1 MGATIR
7 FSTSAGSAPGQAT
20 MTSTIGTRI
29 CGSSSRGVARRARAP
44 RPREAAMKS
53 GVSLLSRKA
62 WATRPANPTR
72 HVYRVSFTGAPST
85 RPGGIEDD
93 ALAGLDAGP
102 DLDRVA
108 VAGAG
113 GHPAQAGLPL
123 ADHEE
128 AGEAAPFEER
138 RGGDGD
144 AGIGGHARDQQA
156 REEPRAQA
164 RRGGQIRL
172 QLEPVRGGVSRGGDG
187 DDGGGERGGLAVH
200 HAPSASTPAA
210 GWRRSRT
217 RRWPAA
223 RGLPRLRS
231 RSGACRDSRRHRD

>member
-29 CGSSSRGVARRARAP
+29 CGSSSRGVARRASAP
-44 RPREAAMKS
+44 RPREAAMTS

-62 WATRPANPTR
+62 WATLPANPTR
-72 HVYRVSFTGAPST
+72 MVYRASRSST
-85 RPGGIEDD
+85 ASAVREAGRVEDD
-93 ALAGLDAGP
+93 ALARLDAGA

-113 GHPAQAGLPL
+113 GHPAQAGL
-123 ADHEE
+123 AVAHDEE
-128 AGEAAPFEER
+128 AGEAAPLEER

-144 AGIGGHARDQQA
+144 AGIGGDARDEQA

-164 RRGGQIRL
+164 RGRRAGR
-172 QLEPVRGGVSRGGDG
+172 
-187 DDGGGERGGLAVH
+187 
-200 HAPSASTPAA
+200 PSARSGAWSASPEGATAVTVAVSGAGWPSTTRLRPSTRAA
-210 GWRRSRT
+210 GSRRSRT
-217 RRWPAA
+217 RPWPAA
-223 RGLPRLRS
+223 RGRPRPRS
-231 RSGACRDSRRHRD
+231 R